1 MYQCNL
7 LVMEIALRW
16 VCISDFSVLN
26 PYKGSYFGPA
36 VAARGLCQKWI
47 ARARLAGNLRR
58 HEEP

>member
-26 PYKGSYFGPA
+26 PYKGYYLLRTYYLGEKGFFI
-36 VAARGLCQKWI
+36 RI
-47 ARARLAGNLRR
+47 ARVL
-58 HEEP
+58 